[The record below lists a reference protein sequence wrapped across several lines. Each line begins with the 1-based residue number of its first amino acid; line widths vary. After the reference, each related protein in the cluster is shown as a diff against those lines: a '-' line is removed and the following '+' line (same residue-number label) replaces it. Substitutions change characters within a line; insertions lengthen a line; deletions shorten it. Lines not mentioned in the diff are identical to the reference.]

1 MDGKVDSYLAQ
12 DFLLHGN
19 ISFFGLDLYNP
30 LLLLAA
36 IVILAAALVPR
47 LSNKYMTA
55 PLLFMIAGALVFQL
69 PLNWQL
75 PDLVKDAW
83 WPKRLTELG
92 VIIALTSAGLKI
104 NKPFSWKSWE
114 ISWRLLAITMP
125 LTIVAAAV
133 LGWWALGMLPA
144 TALLFGAVIAPTDPV
159 LAADVQTTAPGV
171 PDYSHTR
178 IALTTEAGLND
189 GLAFPF
195 TNLAIAVAVVGLSP
209 SGWFAGWLVMDVFYK
224 IAAGMAIGALSGWL
238 LARLLFGLPV
248 TDSLSRSMTGS
259 IALSLT
265 LLPYALAEL
274 AASYGFIAVF
284 VAACVFRQR
293 ESQHQYQQVLHD
305 FSEEIEHVLVAI
317 LMFLIG
323 AYVAT
328 GALAGL
334 SWSMFAVALATV
346 FVIRPLTGMLGLV
359 GCHLSPTAQLVVA
372 FYGIRGIG
380 SFYYL
385 AYAFNHAHFPQ
396 AHDLWGLVILIV
408 VISVLV
414 HGLTATRVMSA
425 LDRRRAARSSV
436 GSGIT

>member
-1 MDGKVDSYLAQ
+1 MDGKINSYLAQ

-19 ISFFGLDLYNP
+19 LGFFGLDLYNP

-47 LSNKYMTA
+47 LSNKYITA
-55 PLLFMIAGALVFQL
+55 PLLFMIAGVLVFQL
-69 PLNWQL
+69 PIDWRL

-104 NKPFSWKSWE
+104 NKPFSWKSWQV
-114 ISWRLLAITMP
+114 SWRLLVITMP
-125 LTIVAAAV
+125 LTIAAAAV

-159 LAADVQTTAPGV
+159 LAAEVQTTAPGV

-178 IALTTEAGLND
+178 MALTTEAGLND

-195 TNLAIAVAVVGLSP
+195 TNLAIAVAVAGLDP
-209 SGWFAGWLVMDVFYK
+209 AGWFAGWLVMDVCYK
-224 IAAGMAIGALSGWL
+224 IAVGIAIGALSGWL

-305 FSEEIEHVLVAI
+305 FSEEMEHVLVAV

-334 SWSMFAVALATV
+334 SWPMFAVALATV
-346 FVIRPLTGMLGLV
+346 FVLRPLTGMLSLI
-359 GCHLSPTAQLVVA
+359 GCHLSPAGRLVVA

-385 AYAFNHAHFPQ
+385 AYAFNHADFPQ
-396 AHDLWGLVILIV
+396 AHGLWALVILIV

-414 HGLTATRVMSA
+414 HGLTAARVMAA
-425 LDRRRAARSSV
+425 LDRRRAARNSAGASA
-436 GSGIT
+436 T